1 MEWKTLILLFVGM
14 IVGTYLF
21 KEVGVD
27 VFQATIDCLNGVFT
41 YVQTHASK

>member
-1 MEWKTLILLFVGM
+1 MKVLIWLFVGM

-27 VFQATIDCLNGVFT
+27 VFQMTIDCLNSVLT
-41 YVQTHASK
+41 YVQTHAAK

>member
-1 MEWKTLILLFVGM
+1 MEWKTLIWLFVGM

-21 KEVGVD
+21 REMDVD

>member
-1 MEWKTLILLFVGM
+1 MKVLILLFVGM

-21 KEVGVD
+21 KEASVD
-27 VFQATIDCLNGVFT
+27 VIQATIDCLNSVFT